1 MAVCLQLVSKC
12 IHCKADNSDN
22 WFYCRHCGKK
32 ASENKFP
39 TKMWMMSEIGKRTDI
54 EFGTT
59 TIEES
64 VKRMR
69 SNA

>member
-1 MAVCLQLVSKC
+1 MKC
-12 IHCKADNSDN
+12 IHCKSDNNEN
-22 WFYCRHCGKK
+22 WFYCRNCGKK
-32 ASENKFP
+32 ASEKKFP
-39 TKMWMMSEIGKRTDI
+39 TKMWMMSDIGKRTDI